1 MKHEVLEAYSIG
13 LKLRTLRTQKHLTL
27 SRLATETGFSTALL
41 SKLETNKM
49 LPTLPTLE
57 RICRIYGIGLGYF
70 FSEAGSD
77 SVAIT
82 RKAHISQN
90 GRSQQTAKIIPLHL
104 PQPDGK
110 TSAVILECPF
120 GVTSTIG
127 EYGQRNEI
135 TAYVIEGMLELNFAG
150 DKESLEAG
158 DCAVLETSGSVF
170 VGARNGSTCRAL
182 IVKVRTGVS

>member
-1 MKHEVLEAYSIG
+1 MKHDISETYSIG

-27 SRLATETGFSTALL
+27 SRLATETGLSTALL

-49 LPTLPTLE
+49 VPTLPTLE
-57 RICRIYGIGLGYF
+57 RICRVYGIGLGYF
-70 FSEAGSD
+70 FSEAGGH

-90 GRSQQTAKIIPLHL
+90 GRSQQTVKIIPLHL

-110 TSAVILECPF
+110 TSAVILECPS
-120 GVTSTIG
+120 GVTSTIV

-135 TAYVIEGMLELNFAG
+135 TAYVIEGTLELNIAG

-158 DCAVLETSGSVF
+158 DCAVLDTSGSVF
-170 VGARNGSTCRAL
+170 FGAGKGSACRAL
-182 IVKVRTGVS
+182 IVKLRTGAK